1 MKTFK
6 FLSITIHFLAQYQMR
21 LKHNIYK
28 IYILLQ
34 TLKQCQLR
42 HGQKT
47 PKHKSVEQIYNHL
60 NAIYGLNK

>member
-6 FLSITIHFLAQYQMR
+6 YPSISIHFLAQYQMR

-28 IYILLQ
+28 TYIMLQ
-34 TLKQCQLR
+34 TLEQRQWR

-47 PKHKSVEQIYNHL
+47 PKHKSVDQIYNPL
-60 NAIYGLNK
+60 NAIYGLNE